1 MKWGDK
7 MEVVFDDSA
16 KAGLLTAM
24 RCNRGFSKAAGG
36 DVAGISFLLDVG
48 DISGEVTGTAR
59 TQAIWRQYGHAFTSP
74 QDASFLR
81 FIHSIADDL
90 ARVCEAA
97 KHGERI
103 RVWHADAPKDACG
116 LRHLLWE
123 IRDCE
128 CPVSEVVRHASWANA
143 EPEAF
148 CRALYEERA
157 IAPTMQSTLAVE
169 WQALVRENAPLR
181 AMVNG
186 VLVGVEED
194 FYDEFLHRCMP
205 KGEFLMARWIGTV
218 LNRYDFGVGDGWYAR
233 RIRKMIEEGE
243 VETVGAGDDD
253 YPYSIW
259 LRKK

>member
-1 MKWGDK
+1 
-7 MEVVFDDSA
+7 MEVVFGDSV
-16 KAGLLTAM
+16 KAGLMMAI
-24 RCNRGFSKAAGG
+24 RRDRAFSKSADI
-36 DVAGISFLLDVG
+36 DVAGLSFLLDIG

-59 TQAIWRQYGHAFTSP
+59 TQTIWRQYGHAFAGP

-81 FIHSIADDL
+81 FIHCIADDL
-90 ARVCEAA
+90 ARVREAA

-103 RVWHADAPKDACG
+103 RVWHADVPQDVCG

-128 CPVSEVVRHASWANA
+128 CPVSEVARHESWANA
-143 EPEAF
+143 EPK
-148 CRALYEERA
+148 ALCQALSEEKE
-157 IAPTMQSTLAVE
+157 IAPTMQSALAAE
-169 WQALVRENAPLR
+169 WQVLVRENAPLR

-194 FYDEFLHRCMP
+194 FYDGFLRRCMP
-205 KGEFLMARWIGTV
+205 NGEFEMARWIGNV

-233 RIRKMIEEGE
+233 RIRKMIADGE
-243 VETVGAGDDD
+243 VEMVCAGDGD
-253 YPYSIW
+253 YPYSIL